1 MHKIFLEQFSK
12 LGGESMFEVLHEDDA
27 WDVGVLHK
35 AGLVEGSAEELGVP
49 SELVSHFE
57 HGQHDHRNLSEA
69 QVTRLALRWGL

>member
-1 MHKIFLEQFSK
+1 
-12 LGGESMFEVLHEDDA
+12 MFEVEHADDA

-35 AGLVEGSAEELGVP
+35 AGLVVGSAEELGVP

-69 QVTRLALRWGL
+69 QVARLAMRWEL